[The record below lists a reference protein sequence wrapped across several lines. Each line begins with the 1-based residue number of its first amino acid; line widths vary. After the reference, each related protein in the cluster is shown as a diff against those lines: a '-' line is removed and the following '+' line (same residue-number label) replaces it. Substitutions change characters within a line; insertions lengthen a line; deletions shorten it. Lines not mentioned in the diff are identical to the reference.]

1 MAAMASRWLR
11 REKAQAIMRNDY
23 SRDVRVP
30 RLCAIRAARRWDCI
44 GPREIGAI
52 TEFFRRTLGA
62 LADTGGFSSVV
73 RSNSLSARGEVV
85 VIDAGISERSV
96 GLCDLCNQSIVKA
109 TRFRAHATLTLKL
122 LVRFRVQLAPLTGL
136 WAGLESCS
144 PPALRL
150 SKLET
155 RFIRLQKL
163 AKFVG
168 YLQKAHPLS
177 QAEYFHNCFT
187 VPSFS
192 TRTQKDS
199 YAFRI

>member
-1 MAAMASRWLR
+1 MS
-11 REKAQAIMRNDY
+11 
-23 SRDVRVP
+23 VFRVSV
-30 RLCAIRAARRWDCI
+30 AIRAARRWDCI

-62 LADTGGFSSVV
+62 LADPGGSVLLCAKTLFRPWGSHSDRCWYKRAKCGPV
-73 RSNSLSARGEVV
+73 RAL
-85 VIDAGISERSV
+85 
-96 GLCDLCNQSIVKA
+96 QSIVKA

-136 WAGLESCS
+136 WAGLESYS

-163 AKFVG
+163 AKFFG

-177 QAEYFHNCFT
+177 QAEYFHDCFTVLT

-199 YAFRI
+199 YACRI